1 MKKSSK
7 TFSPYSLL
15 IVLIVIGPSR
25 SPRQATMS
33 SSETGAGGSLGLFR
47 KKSSDKTTDRK
58 KNGEVVGNHGGSG
71 EPDTAV
77 ATAAAAAT
85 ATGPPAPP
93 EHPGESIKAVLSN
106 SHSCQEIS
114 TKRALHLRKEDNPN
128 LLLYLRIENI
138 VERMQKDNSGEC

>member
-1 MKKSSK
+1 
-7 TFSPYSLL
+7 
-15 IVLIVIGPSR
+15 
-25 SPRQATMS
+25 MS

-47 KKSSDKTTDRK
+47 KKSSDKTDRK
-58 KNGEVVGNHGGSG
+58 KNGEVVGNHGGG
-71 EPDTAV
+71 EADAG
-77 ATAAAAAT
+77 TAAAAA
-85 ATGPPAPP
+85 GPPAPP
-93 EHPGESIKAVLSN
+93 EHPGESIKAVLNN

>member
-1 MKKSSK
+1 
-7 TFSPYSLL
+7 
-15 IVLIVIGPSR
+15 
-25 SPRQATMS
+25 MS

-47 KKSSDKTTDRK
+47 KKSSDKTDRK
-58 KNGEVVGNHGGSG
+58 KNGEVVGNHGGG
-71 EPDTAV
+71 EADA
-77 ATAAAAAT
+77 ATAAAAA
-85 ATGPPAPP
+85 GPPAPP
-93 EHPGESIKAVLSN
+93 EHPGESIKAVLNN